1 MIDNEDGWFY
11 NLKPFKTI
19 GSKCLCQVI
28 RKVHKSVPWYHWGI
42 SSIMPWCPKLPMR
55 KALPVGLSI
64 SKLLSLRF
72 SLFSDRMW
80 LHPRVGRSWIRSATA
95 LFFALT
101 SAYCS
106 SCQQPTLENWVEGA
120 VKTTDKWCEGAFVVS
135 SVFPSLSRS
144 APAALCA
151 AQGLFHF
158 SRPLCC
164 TGNAEYSSCVI
175 KTFCLN
181 TERSKGF
188 SLLHYPKCLTLTGP
202 WSLEV

>member
-1 MIDNEDGWFY
+1 MPCHR
-11 NLKPFKTI
+11 NLTWSQNRFHF
-19 GSKCLCQVI
+19 L
-28 RKVHKSVPWYHWGI
+28 
-42 SSIMPWCPKLPMR
+42 SIMFRWIFKVFL
-55 KALPVGLSI
+55 KTDVQDGLFFWGKFLPVGLSI

-135 SVFPSLSRS
+135 SVFPSLSWS

-181 TERSKGF
+181 TEGSKGF